1 MDYLIQGKLD
11 NTTHTISYDQL
22 RILYEDNR
30 KEAEESRRIT
40 ESTYRGESFFTSCG
54 DTNRELDLEFL
65 LRDPKTAGT
74 RLYYPHGIVI
84 D

>member
-1 MDYLIQGKLD
+1 MDYLFQGKLD

-22 RILYEDNR
+22 RILYEDNQ

-40 ESTYRGESFFTSCG
+40 ESTYCGESFFTSFG
-54 DTNRELDLEFL
+54 NTNHELDLEFL

-74 RLYYPHGIVI
+74 RMLSSRHC